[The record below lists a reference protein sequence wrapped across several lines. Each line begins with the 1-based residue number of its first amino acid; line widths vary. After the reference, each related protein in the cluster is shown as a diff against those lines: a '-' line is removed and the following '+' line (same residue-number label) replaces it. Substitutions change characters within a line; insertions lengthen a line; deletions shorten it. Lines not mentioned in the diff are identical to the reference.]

1 MSQVEM
7 SIPMDSLRNLPSGA
21 VYHKKSGQANASVAT
36 KGDTIIIVATCDSLQ
51 REVDYYE
58 NLYLSTKVKL
68 DNLKETVQTEKER
81 HSNPVKIAFVCL
93 MAGFIVGIISTVIIL
108 TKFKNGKE

>member
-58 NLYLSTKVKL
+58 NLYLSTQAKL
-68 DNLKETVQTEKER
+68 DNLKETIQTEKEQR
-81 HSNPVKIAFVCL
+81 SNPVKI
-93 MAGFIVGIISTVIIL
+93 GFISLLVGLFAGVILTIIIL
-108 TKFKNGKE
+108 TRFKNGKE

>member
-58 NLYLSTKVKL
+58 NLYLSTKAKL
-68 DNLKETVQTEKER
+68 DNLKETVQTEKEQR
-81 HSNPVKIAFVCL
+81 SNPVKLALVNL
-93 MAGFIVGIISTVIIL
+93 LVGLLAGIFSTIIIL
-108 TKFKNGKE
+108 TKLKNGKE